1 LRNSELDL
9 SYLLPFKERRRS
21 NNLTGCFNW
30 SSPEDTGRD
39 AGEVL
44 SIRQMIDRM
53 RSDHGVDPQRFYV
66 FGISAGAAMTLALL
80 SAYPEVFS
88 AGASPASSLPPARS
102 GPLGATATA
111 SRGWRRHESR

>member
-1 LRNSELDL
+1 MM
-9 SYLLPFKERRRS
+9 
-21 NNLTGCFNW
+21 TGCFNW
-30 SSPEDTGRD
+30 FSPEDTGRD

-53 RSDHGVDPQRFYV
+53 RPDHGVDPQRFYV

-111 SRGWRRHESR
+111 SRGWRRHASR